1 MRSKQL
7 SWAATVVSADSYQIA
22 SEQAMEC
29 RREARRFEQQ
39 RMALRRLCVQQA
51 AMLTGFIY
59 GPILEHDFGEQ

>member
-1 MRSKQL
+1 M
-7 SWAATVVSADSYQIA
+7 VSADSYQIA